1 MKGKISVAVAV
12 AALVLSSCA
21 HKSEVVT
28 FSRPVKL
35 YTVESMRYFE
45 RNYPGVVKSEHI
57 SNLAFKMSGQLVKL
71 NVENGQRV
79 AKGELIAEIDPIDYN
94 LQLDAARAAYVNS
107 KSQLERYSRLIAKQA
122 ISQQEYESVQA
133 AYKRDKSTY
142 DNAASMVRE
151 TKLYAPFSGIIERRY
166 VDNYQRVQPSEPVVR
181 LIDPG
186 ALEVDFT
193 LPENNIDLMKAVD
206 KRFYITFEAYPAVK
220 FKAKVTKFVDAS
232 PDGSGVPVTVALDD
246 SAFDIAKYT
255 VRPGFSAEVTLSIVN
270 DEAED
275 LTAVPVTALRGGLTG
290 SADSVWVYDK
300 RDSTVTLHGISTGEL
315 FGKDMISVTSGLVP
329 GDEVVTAGVYQL
341 VNGEKVRPLR

>member
-1 MKGKISVAVAV
+1 MKKHIIAAI
-12 AALVLSSCA
+12 AALPALLSCTG
-21 HKSEVVT
+21 KSGVVT

-35 YTVESMRYFE
+35 YEVESMRFLE
-45 RNYPGVVKSEHI
+45 RNYPGVVKSERT

-79 AKGELIAEIDPIDYN
+79 AKGEFIAEIDPIDYN
-94 LQLDAARAAYVNS
+94 LQLDAARAAYINS
-107 KSQLERYSRLIAKQA
+107 KSQLERYSRLIAKQV

-133 AYKRDKSTY
+133 AYKRDKSNF
-142 DNAASMVRE
+142 DNAMSMVRE

-181 LIDPG
+181 LIDPE

-193 LPENNIDLMKAVD
+193 LPENNIDLMKSGD
-206 KRFYITFEAYPAVK
+206 KQFYITFEAYPATR

-246 SAFDIAKYT
+246 PSFDIRKYT

-270 DEAED
+270 DDAAD
-275 LTAVPVTALRGGLTG
+275 ITAVPVTALRGGLTG
-290 SADSVWVYDK
+290 SADSVWIYNK
-300 RDSTVTLHGISTGEL
+300 RDSTVTLHGVTTGEL
-315 FGKDMISVTSGLVP
+315 FGKDMISVTDGLVP

-341 VNGEKVRPLR
+341 VEGEKVRPLR

>member
-1 MKGKISVAVAV
+1 MKKHIIAAI
-12 AALVLSSCA
+12 AALPALLSCTG
-21 HKSEVVT
+21 KSGVVT

-35 YTVESMRYFE
+35 YEVESMRFFE
-45 RNYPGVVKSEHI
+45 RNYPGVVKSERT

-79 AKGELIAEIDPIDYN
+79 AK
-94 LQLDAARAAYVNS
+94 
-107 KSQLERYSRLIAKQA
+107 
-122 ISQQEYESVQA
+122 SVQA
-133 AYKRDKSTY
+133 AYKRDKSNF
-142 DNAASMVRE
+142 DNAMSMVRE

-181 LIDPG
+181 LIDPE

-193 LPENNIDLMKAVD
+193 LPENNIDLMKSGD
-206 KRFYITFEAYPAVK
+206 KQFYITFEAYPATR

-246 SAFDIAKYT
+246 PSFDIRKYT

-270 DEAED
+270 DDAAD
-275 LTAVPVTALRGGLTG
+275 ITAVPVTALRGGLTG
-290 SADSVWVYDK
+290 SADSVWIYNK
-300 RDSTVTLHGISTGEL
+300 RDSTVTLHGVTTSEL
-315 FGKDMISVTSGLVP
+315 FGKDMISVTDGLVP

-341 VNGEKVRPLR
+341 VEGEKVRPLR

>member
-1 MKGKISVAVAV
+1 MKKHIIAAI
-12 AALVLSSCA
+12 AALPALLSCTG
-21 HKSEVVT
+21 KSGVVT

-35 YTVESMRYFE
+35 YEVESMRFFE
-45 RNYPGVVKSEHI
+45 RNYPGVVKSERT

-79 AKGELIAEIDPIDYN
+79 AKGEFIAEIDPIDYN
-94 LQLDAARAAYVNS
+94 LQLDAARAAYINS

-133 AYKRDKSTY
+133 AYKRDKSNF
-142 DNAASMVRE
+142 DNAMSMVRE

-181 LIDPG
+181 LIDPE

-193 LPENNIDLMKAVD
+193 LPENNIDLMKSGD
-206 KRFYITFEAYPAVK
+206 KQFYIPFEASPATR

-246 SAFDIAKYT
+246 PSFDIRKYT

-270 DEAED
+270 DDAAD
-275 LTAVPVTALRGGLTG
+275 ITAVPVTALRGGLTG
-290 SADSVWVYDK
+290 SADSVWIYNK
-300 RDSTVTLHGISTGEL
+300 RDSTVTLHGVTTGEL
-315 FGKDMISVTSGLVP
+315 FGKDMISVTDGLVP

-341 VNGEKVRPLR
+341 VDGEKVRPLR